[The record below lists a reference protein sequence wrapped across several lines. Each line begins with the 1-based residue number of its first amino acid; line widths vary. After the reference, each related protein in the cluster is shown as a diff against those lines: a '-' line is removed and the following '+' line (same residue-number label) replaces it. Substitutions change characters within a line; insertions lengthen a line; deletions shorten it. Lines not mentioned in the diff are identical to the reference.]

1 MQQRPEMAKMVIDDI
16 KRFLKGEKPRYQ
28 ATREMYN
35 IMA

>member
-1 MQQRPEMAKMVIDDI
+1 VIDDI

-28 ATREMYN
+28 ITREMYD